1 MTSRRLCRGTLSAG
15 GAAVVRTMWRRTSG
29 SVDELGKWLQLRDP
43 RRRAPLV
50 LSVLALSLLLASS
63 WVCSAPGTTRGSMP
77 FAGTSHVRGMPRR
90 SVALQA
96 AVQDEN
102 PFAALGLKPG
112 VPPDQARAAF
122 RKLAKKYHPD
132 VPGTG
137 DTRRFLEIQRA
148 AELLSTQEGCEEW
161 SERVSDDTFDIL
173 GDDGWRPSSRP
184 GVKRRRRRAT
194 ESPFDA
200 SALQQDMMTGLF
212 DDDLDDEDEEEEF
225 ANTYGREPA
234 ASLYDDEA
242 LIEDSPMAFFSRWMR
257 VKERRAMRR
266 SGRLQ
271 FTRPVAR
278 GSATKDTLDRVSRV
292 IAEGL
297 IVPPSM
303 VLGNIGLDD
312 IGLDQD
318 SRALLVIVSRLEE
331 EFNVDLADISLERG
345 LQVKVEWEITIAR
358 VSDIAD
364 FVQSRVPTPA

>member
-1 MTSRRLCRGTLSAG
+1 MPSWRRCRGTPSAG
-15 GAAVVRTMWRRTSG
+15 GATVVRTLWCRTSG

-43 RRRAPLV
+43 RRRAPLL

-63 WVCSAPGTTRGSMP
+63 WACSARGTTEGSMA

-90 SVALQA
+90 GVALQA
-96 AVQDEN
+96 AMEDKN
-102 PFAALGLKPG
+102 PFAVLGLKPG

-173 GDDGWRPSSRP
+173 DDDGWRPSSRP
-184 GVKRRRRRAT
+184 GVKRRRRKAA

-200 SALQQDMMTGLF
+200 TSLEQDMMTGLF
-212 DDDLDDEDEEEEF
+212 DDEDEEEEF
-225 ANTYGREPA
+225 ANTYGRREPA

-257 VKERRAMRR
+257 VKDRRAMQR

-271 FTRPVAR
+271 FTRPVAL

-364 FVQSRVPTPA
+364 FVQSRVLTPA